1 VSLSGA
7 VVTAVGFGPHDHL
20 CWAYD
25 DPAEFRASAI
35 EFVTEGL
42 ASGYRVCY
50 VADGESVGAELAGLE
65 GIQDAIHRGA
75 VQIDSLAERY
85 AAGDVIDPE
94 RQVEAYAL
102 ATQSALAAGFAGL
115 RVVADATRLVGS
127 AEQLD
132 AFARY
137 ESLVDRYMA
146 GNPFSALCAYSRAEL
161 GDEAIAQLAC
171 LHPNANSGAT
181 PFHLHAS
188 RDAEA
193 GELELSGELDMT
205 SHEMFPLALRRMDPR
220 PTDGE
225 LVIDV
230 TGLDFLDHNSLLAI
244 SELAGRSQ
252 ATVVLRTSGPMPAR
266 LIEILDLRNVRVESP
281 T

>member
-1 VSLSGA
+1 M
-7 VVTAVGFGPHDHL
+7 VVTAVGLGPHDHL

-25 DPAEFRASAI
+25 DAAEFRDRAI

-42 ASGYRVCY
+42 AGGYRICY
-50 VADGESVGAELAGLE
+50 VVDGESARADLAGLE

-85 AAGDVIDPE
+85 TAGNVIDPE
-94 RQVEAYAL
+94 RQVEAYAV
-102 ATQSALAAGFAGL
+102 ATESALAAGFAGL
-115 RVVADATRLVGS
+115 RVVADATHLVGS

-146 GNPFSALCAYSRAEL
+146 GNPFSALCAYDRAEL
-161 GDEAIAQLAC
+161 GDHAIAQLAC

-181 PFHLHAS
+181 PFHLHSS
-188 RDAEA
+188 RDADA
-193 GELELSGELDMT
+193 GELELSGALDMV
-205 SHEMFPLALRRMDPR
+205 SHEVFPLALLRTDPR
-220 PTDGE
+220 PIGGE
-225 LVIDV
+225 LVIDA
-230 TGLDFLDHNSLLAI
+230 TGLDFVDHNSMLAI

-266 LIEILDLRNVRVESP
+266 LIEILGLCNVRAEP
-281 T
+281 PG